1 MYLHAGN
8 NKNIREKNIIGI
20 FDIESTTVSD
30 VTKRYLSDA
39 EKRGEVESAAGEE
52 LPKSF
57 ILYFDK
63 NEEFKICF
71 SQLSTASLDGRIEEE
86 E

>member
-20 FDIESTTVSD
+20 FDIENSTVSE
-30 VTKRYLSDA
+30 VTKKYLSDA
-39 EKRGEVESAAGEE
+39 EKRGEVESAAGDE

-57 ILYFDK
+57 IVYFDK
-63 NEEFKICF
+63 DQEYKVCF
-71 SQLSTASLDGRIEEE
+71 SQLSTSALDGRIEEE

>member
-8 NKNIREKNIIGI
+8 SKNIRESRIIGI
-20 FDIESTTVSD
+20 FDIENSTVSE
-30 VTKRYLSDA
+30 VTKKYLSDA
-39 EKRGEVESAAGEE
+39 EKRGEVEYADIDE

-63 NEEFKICF
+63 NQEYKVCF
-71 SQLSTASLDGRIEEE
+71 SQLSTSALEHRQGFEG
-86 E
+86 